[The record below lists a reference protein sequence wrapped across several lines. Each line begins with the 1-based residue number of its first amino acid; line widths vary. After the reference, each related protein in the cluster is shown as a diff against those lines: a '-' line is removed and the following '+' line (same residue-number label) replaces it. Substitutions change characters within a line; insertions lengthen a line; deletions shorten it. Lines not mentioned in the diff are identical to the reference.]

1 MEPAIIIVVVISA
14 AIVLPLIW
22 LIASYNRFA
31 RVRQHIRESWS
42 DIDVE
47 LKRRY
52 DLIPNLVNTVQ
63 GYAQHEREVLER
75 IITLRDRA
83 AENHGP
89 AAEQAKDES
98 ALMMSMK
105 QLFAVVERY
114 PQLKADSNFL
124 ALQQELGNT
133 EDRIAASRR
142 FFNGN
147 VREMN
152 QLCQMFPTSLIA
164 GKLVRGIDLR
174 EHGSRNLGATNVY
187 RVLGWKVAVPVALV
201 DIAKG
206 AIPVLFF
213 APRVSSS
220 LSVALLMGVAAILG
234 HVFSVFVGFK
244 GGKGVATGAGVM
256 LALVP
261 KALGISAVVWALLVW
276 LTGYVSVASI
286 TGALLLPVS
295 VLLLYPDRRELL
307 WLTVVIALA
316 ITWFH
321 RANIRRLMNGTEN
334 RFGRRGAPN
343 AGG

>member
-1 MEPAIIIVVVISA
+1 MTAQA
-14 AIVLPLIW
+14 ALWFAL
-22 LIASYNRFA
+22 SY
-31 RVRQHIRESWS
+31 
-42 DIDVE
+42 
-47 LKRRY
+47 
-52 DLIPNLVNTVQ
+52 LV
-63 GYAQHEREVLER
+63 GA
-75 IITLRDRA
+75 
-83 AENHGP
+83 
-89 AAEQAKDES
+89 
-98 ALMMSMK
+98 
-105 QLFAVVERY
+105 
-114 PQLKADSNFL
+114 
-124 ALQQELGNT
+124 
-133 EDRIAASRR
+133 
-142 FFNGN
+142 
-147 VREMN
+147 
-152 QLCQMFPTSLIA
+152 FPTSLIA

-321 RANIRRLMNGTEN
+321 RANIKRLMNGTEN

>member
-1 MEPAIIIVVVISA
+1 VTAQA
-14 AIVLPLIW
+14 ALWFAL
-22 LIASYNRFA
+22 SY
-31 RVRQHIRESWS
+31 
-42 DIDVE
+42 
-47 LKRRY
+47 
-52 DLIPNLVNTVQ
+52 LV
-63 GYAQHEREVLER
+63 GA
-75 IITLRDRA
+75 
-83 AENHGP
+83 
-89 AAEQAKDES
+89 
-98 ALMMSMK
+98 
-105 QLFAVVERY
+105 
-114 PQLKADSNFL
+114 
-124 ALQQELGNT
+124 
-133 EDRIAASRR
+133 
-142 FFNGN
+142 
-147 VREMN
+147 
-152 QLCQMFPTSLIA
+152 FPTSLIA

-321 RANIRRLMNGTEN
+321 RANIKRLMNGTEN